1 MNGELAQVQSGG
13 LYLKS
18 SILRSRNTVYDVT
31 ETESNSLINYKL
43 CLWLYTKL
51 SDTYQAV
58 TQWQND
64 VGYNDKASKDC
75 GVENEAI
82 HTSIF
87 LIKDH
92 GKL

>member
-18 SILRSRNTVYDVT
+18 SILT
-31 ETESNSLINYKL
+31 
-43 CLWLYTKL
+43 L
-51 SDTYQAV
+51 SDTYQAM
-58 TQWQND
+58 TQCQND
-64 VGYNDKASKDC
+64 VGYNDEISKGC

-82 HTSIF
+82 HTNVF

-92 GKL
+92 GTFCKL